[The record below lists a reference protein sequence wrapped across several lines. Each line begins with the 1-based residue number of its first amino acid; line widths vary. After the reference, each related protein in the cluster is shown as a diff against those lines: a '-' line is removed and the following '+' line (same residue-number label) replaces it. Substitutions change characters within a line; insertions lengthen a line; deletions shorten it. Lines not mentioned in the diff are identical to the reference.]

1 MFYARNIKWLVIVRF
16 FQIPGSTSMASLLV
30 SKVGELL
37 FDKFND
43 LFQFLIYHLDPP
55 LWLGIRD
62 WCARCLLGPLFVV
75 AHRHQVQQH
84 VLLGLFSGQ

>member
-1 MFYARNIKWLVIVRF
+1 
-16 FQIPGSTSMASLLV
+16 MASLLV
-30 SKVGELL
+30 SKVGGLL

-43 LFQFLIYHLDPP
+43 LFQFLIYHVDPP

-62 WCARCLLGPLFVV
+62 WSAGRFVGPLFVV
-75 AHRHQVQQH
+75 AHRYQVQQH